1 MNHPVRILLVEDS
14 PQDAELVIAEVQQ
27 TLPDAVIQVVDAEKD
42 YVQALDSFQPDIILS
57 DYRLPQFDGMKA
69 LRIAQSKVPDTPL
82 ILVTGSMNEETAV
95 ACMKAGAADYIIKEH
110 LRRVGPAI
118 LNCLAQREKHQ
129 QAKQTD
135 EALQRQERHYRLL
148 FETAPVG
155 ILSALPD
162 GRITSVN
169 PEALRILGSPS
180 AEATMSI
187 NLLNFP
193 LLIQFGLADEFRKA
207 VEKRQR
213 AEGEKPYITK
223 WGKPIHI
230 YYQVSPI
237 FDNNG
242 ELESLQVIFQDVT
255 QLRRAENEQKEFS
268 EKLIKLI
275 DFTNQLT
282 FAQTTD
288 EVYRRSVEFIIG
300 ELHIDR
306 VAFWILDDK
315 NKRCLGTWGVDET
328 GRLRDERKAVVNFIP
343 KDVMKLLEAKKPS
356 IIVEE
361 ADLQNEKGQVV
372 GHGQHIVAG
381 LFDGERMAGFLS
393 ADNLL
398 SKRSFTESDLQLLT
412 LAATSVGHLAALK
425 ELETKLRESL
435 RQWKQTFD
443 AIQDGIAL
451 LDADHRILQSNEA
464 FCRFAKQSADELYGQ
479 FCYRFVHQTDSPV
492 PNCPFELAK
501 SSLRREKMEME
512 INGLICEVM
521 VDPLIDESGKMIG
534 SVHIVSDITQR
545 KQAERERERLL
556 TTAEQSRRA
565 LLNVIEDQKLTE
577 AALRTSEEKYRG
589 IFENIQDVYFECDL
603 EGNLLEISPSI
614 AVLSKGYYTREEL
627 IGRSLF
633 DFTEGDI
640 LYIFRDLLLKGGQ
653 IADLEILLRNKDGSL
668 IPCAVTVAVRI
679 DTVTGAKKIV
689 GSVRDI
695 TERKK
700 AEELLRRELEIKR
713 RLLQELYHRT
723 KNNMQVIISMLRV
736 NASRIKALPQ
746 EIKEM
751 LGNIEIKIHAMALVH
766 QKLYQAQDLS
776 HVNLGE
782 YFRDLIDLLK
792 RSHPVFQT
800 VKIHEELED
809 VKVLM
814 DTAMPLGM
822 VLSELITN
830 MIKHAWPDGRPGEM
844 RLKLKKSPQNEL
856 ILEVA
861 DNGVGFPP
869 GFDYRRDAGVGL
881 DTIIGQIEH
890 QLDGEIYFENRNG
903 LYCRIVLKR
912 ELYWER
918 V

>member
-1 MNHPVRILLVEDS
+1 MNQPVRVLLLEDS
-14 PQDAELVIAEVQQ
+14 PQDAELVIAEIQQ
-27 TLPDAVIQVVDAEKD
+27 TIADAAVQVVETEQD
-42 YVQALDSFQPDIILS
+42 YVLALESFQPDVILS
-57 DYRLPQFDGMKA
+57 DYRLPQFDGIKA
-69 LRIAQSKVPDTPL
+69 LKIAQNKAPETPL
-82 ILVTGSMNEETAV
+82 IMVTGSINEETAV
-95 ACMKAGAADYIIKEH
+95 ACMKAGAADYILKEH
-110 LRRVGPAI
+110 LRRLGPAI
-118 LNCLAQREKHQ
+118 LHCLEQKEKHRL
-129 QAKQTD
+129 AKMTD

-207 VEKRQR
+207 VENRQR
-213 AEGEKPYITK
+213 AEGEKPYVTK

-237 FDNNG
+237 FDNKG
-242 ELESLQVIFQDVT
+242 ELESLQIIFQDVT
-255 QLRRAENEQKEFS
+255 KLRRAEREQKEFS

-275 DFTNQLT
+275 DFINRLA
-282 FAQTTD
+282 FAPTPD
-288 EVYRRSVEFIIG
+288 ELYRRSVEFIIN
-300 ELHIDR
+300 ELQIDR
-306 VAFWILDDK
+306 VAFWTLDER

-328 GRLRDERKAVVNFIP
+328 GRLRDERTAVVNFIP
-343 KDVMKLLEAKKPS
+343 RDVQTLLKAKKPS

-393 ADNLL
+393 ADNLIH
-398 SKRSFTESDLQLLT
+398 KRPFTESDLQLLT
-412 LAATSVGHLAALK
+412 LAATSIGHLAALK
-425 ELETKLRESL
+425 ELEARLKESL
-435 RQWKQTFD
+435 AQWKQTFD

-451 LDADHRILQSNEA
+451 LDAEHRILQTNEA
-464 FCRFAKQSADELYGQ
+464 FR
-479 FCYRFVHQTDSPV
+479 RFVGQSEKKLQKMLCHKLVHSTDEPV
-492 PNCPFELAK
+492 SDCPFELSK
-501 SSLRREKMEME
+501 KSLRRERMEMK
-512 INGLICEVM
+512 INGSICEVM
-521 VDPLIDESGKMIG
+521 VDPLLDEKGRMVG
-534 SVHIVSDITQR
+534 AVHIISDITER
-545 KQAERERERLL
+545 KRAEEEREQLL
-556 TTAEQSRRA
+556 SIAEQSRRA

-577 AALRTSEEKYRG
+577 TALRTSEEKYRG

-603 EGNLLEISPSI
+603 AGNLLEISPSV
-614 AVLSKGYYTREEL
+614 AVVSKGLYTREEL

-633 DFTEGDI
+633 DFAEGNI
-640 LYIFRDLLLKGGQ
+640 LHIFNDLLLKGGQ
-653 IADLEILLRNKDGSL
+653 ITDLEVPLRNKDGSL
-668 IPCAVTVAVRI
+668 LPCAVTAAVRI

-700 AEELLRRELEIKR
+700 AEEQIRKELEIKR

-723 KNNMQVIISMLRV
+723 KNNMQVIISLLRV
-736 NASRIKALPQ
+736 NASRIKTLPQ
-746 EIKEM
+746 EVREM

-792 RSHPVFQT
+792 RSHPVFQA
-800 VKIHEELED
+800 VKINEELED

-830 MIKHAWPDGRPGEM
+830 MIKHAWPDGRNKEM
-844 RLKLKKSPQNEL
+844 FLALKKSPRNEL
-856 ILEVA
+856 VIEVA

-869 GFDYRRDAGVGL
+869 GFDYRRHAGVGL
-881 DTIIGQIEH
+881 DTVIGQIEH
-890 QLDGEIYFENRNG
+890 QLDGEIHFENRNG
-903 LYCRIVLKR
+903 LYCRIVLKK